1 MIPMECSA
9 LGVAVDD
16 GAENTPDR
24 KNEPI
29 RCVLGRGTNAY
40 MENDQ
45 EHPCYNHAILRWFLV
60 IMGGYAVAYKCCD
73 ERDFYNIWL
82 D

>member
-1 MIPMECSA
+1 MECSA

-16 GAENTPDR
+16 GAEIAPDR

-29 RCVLGRGTNAY
+29 RWVLGRGTNTY

-45 EHPCYNHAILRWFLV
+45 EHP
-60 IMGGYAVAYKCCD
+60 
-73 ERDFYNIWL
+73 
-82 D
+82 